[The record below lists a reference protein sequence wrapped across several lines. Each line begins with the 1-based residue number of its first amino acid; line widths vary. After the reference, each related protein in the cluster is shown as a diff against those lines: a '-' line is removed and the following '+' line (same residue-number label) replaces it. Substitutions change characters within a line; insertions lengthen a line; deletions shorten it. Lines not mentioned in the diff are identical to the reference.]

1 FSRCSCSF
9 EMRPPGT
16 EERTPRLKL
25 SATELLWLS
34 KTIETEMRNTKE

>member
-1 FSRCSCSF
+1 
-9 EMRPPGT
+9 EK
-16 EERTPRLKL
+16 TPRLKL